1 MAPAATPHSVLRC
14 SRHAPGHLSR
24 ARRLVSGR
32 FRTLPGA
39 PPPHAPRPRP
49 AAFRCGQPSPAPG
62 FRSHGRSCSVWL
74 PLSETSCSPPVGRE
88 QQDSF
93 LPFRGRWRRVAH
105 TPRLFFIRPPAGG
118 RCERGGRGPLPEA
131 VVSFPSD
138 PYPGA
143 GVLGRTGVLPVVLRG
158 NAPPSPSLAPL
169 RRRLFRTVFPV
180 LSRRSEG
187 QDPDPLCPTRRH
199 HHSASQRRRT
209 VCLGKETCK
218 SGRFVGATGPK
229 RGERVPWP
237 AGPRAPFQDLG
248 LGRTPLPS
256 GQVGRARGVMRTTR
270 CFSPTHALVPRGFP
284 SATSGPFSG

>member
-1 MAPAATPHSVLRC
+1 MAPAATPHGVLRC

-88 QQDSF
+88 QQDSS

-138 PYPGA
+138 PYPGRA
-143 GVLGRTGVLPVVLRG
+143 SWVGRGSSLSFSEETPHRPPAWLRYGDASSAPSSLSFLVALRVRTPILCAPLVVITTVLPSV
-158 NAPPSPSLAPL
+158 AE
-169 RRRLFRTVFPV
+169 
-180 LSRRSEG
+180 LS
-187 QDPDPLCPTRRH
+187 
-199 HHSASQRRRT
+199 AW
-209 VCLGKETCK
+209 GK
-218 SGRFVGATGPK
+218 R
-229 RGERVPWP
+229 
-237 AGPRAPFQDLG
+237 
-248 LGRTPLPS
+248 
-256 GQVGRARGVMRTTR
+256 RARAGG
-270 CFSPTHALVPRGFP
+270 L
-284 SATSGPFSG
+284 